1 MKRRIVILGAGG
13 QARET
18 RWIIREA
25 HPDWEVLGFVVSD
38 LARLGPHDSRE
49 LVLGD
54 YLWLREHRA
63 GFDGLVIGIGTPRVR
78 LKVATELE
86 AEFGAA
92 PELWPAILHPS
103 AIFDRASC
111 RIGRG
116 VLIHP
121 GVVGTVNLVLDD
133 FAMINNSC
141 TLGHETTIG
150 RGSVVNP
157 GANLAGAV
165 TIGQGVLIGTGA
177 QVLQLL
183 HVGDGATVGA
193 GAVVTR
199 DVAPGI
205 TVVGVPARGLSTKPV
220 PSTPPQR
227 APS

>member
-1 MKRRIVILGAGG
+1 MKRRVVIVGAGG

-38 LARLGPHDSRE
+38 LARLGPQDSRE

-54 YLWLREHRA
+54 YVWLREHRA
-63 GFDGLVIGIGTPRVR
+63 GFDALVVGIGTPRVR
-78 LKVATELE
+78 LKVAAELE
-86 AEFGAA
+86 AEFGVA

-103 AIFDRASC
+103 TILDRDSC

-121 GVVGTVNLVLDD
+121 GVVGTVNLVMDD
-133 FAMINNSC
+133 FVMINNGC
-141 TLGHETTIG
+141 TLGHETIIG

-183 HVGDGATVGA
+183 QVGDGAIVGA